1 MKGECM
7 SDLTILKS
15 LYKKLYDARN
25 SLHIIRMEGNYDLD
39 NRVEEVDTKLS
50 EIKEELEEEFNKNSE
65 RI

>member
-1 MKGECM
+1 MF
-7 SDLTILKS
+7 DLTILKS

>member
-1 MKGECM
+1 M

-50 EIKEELEEEFNKNSE
+50 EIKEELEEEFNKKSE

>member
-1 MKGECM
+1 MF
-7 SDLTILKS
+7 DLTILKS

-25 SLHIIRMEGNYDLD
+25 SLHNYSFFDLD

>member
-1 MKGECM
+1 M